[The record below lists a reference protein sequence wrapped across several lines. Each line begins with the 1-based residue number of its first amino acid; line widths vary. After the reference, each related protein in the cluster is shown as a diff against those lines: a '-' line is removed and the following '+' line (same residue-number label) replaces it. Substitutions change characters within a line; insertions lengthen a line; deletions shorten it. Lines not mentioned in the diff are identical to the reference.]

1 MTTQNLSIEELK
13 QRACET
19 IEKRKK
25 EIVGVAKQVLANP
38 EAGFR
43 ETTTAQ

>member
-1 MTTQNLSIEELK
+1 MTTPNLSIEELK

-19 IEKRKK
+19 IDKRKK
-25 EIVGVAKQVLANP
+25 EIIDLAKQVLANP

-43 ETTTAQ
+43 